1 MRRKP
6 RPADRKTISRI
17 PPSRIGRAEPRCPTC
32 GQEITP
38 QHRGNAPYPVPH
50 DSVQVVASSNPS
62 NTTTA
67 KWITAA
73 VFLALV
79 LVGVFVWRA
88 DIPPTNQPQGA
99 NAENGANQS
108 QNPQPQLQTPQTP
121 ETQTPQSQT
130 PQPQTPETQTPQA
143 QSQSQAPQPQ
153 LQSQSQTPQPQTS
166 QTLLDQSPP
175 LDKRAQIDPQTRAKQ
190 QAQTEAQAL
199 LGPYQVVYLTD
210 GGIAIVD
217 PKALDD
223 TVTIAQ
229 PIYAGMNDL
238 FAGFGTYAMFDPNGE
253 TYGFR
258 LVEDDADPIIYR
270 LSSRGQVIVG
280 ADMSIALAFK
290 SSNKPPIIYV
300 GNLSGVFLTK
310 VGVPPGSRLIEVPY
324 LGVLAVSSTGETLI
338 TTQSGFTA
346 FSDWPLLAANVT
358 HHVEVRCVDS
368 LNCQIVLVDR
378 ATGTES
384 DLPAVL
390 GSTLGRLAIAPN
402 GQYLLFTKENES
414 TLGTNLLYNV
424 ANAELI
430 ELATEV
436 NGVVAWAPDSSVA
449 VWFDRSTEKPQLWV
463 LNTDTNAAT
472 SLDLTLIGAPPRTGE
487 SLLLLP

>member
-6 RPADRKTISRI
+6 RPADRKSISRI
-17 PPSRIGRAEPRCPTC
+17 PPSRIGRAEPRCPSC

-50 DSVQVVASSNPS
+50 DSVQVVASTKPS
-62 NTTTA
+62 NATTV

-88 DIPPTNQPQGA
+88 DIPPTDQPQGA
-99 NAENGANQS
+99 NTENGANQS
-108 QNPQPQLQTPQTP
+108 QTPQPQP
-121 ETQTPQSQT
+121 QT
-130 PQPQTPETQTPQA
+130 PQPQTP
-143 QSQSQAPQPQ
+143 QSQAPQPQ
-153 LQSQSQTPQPQTS
+153 TPQPPSQTPLPQPQAPLPQSQSPQLQPQTPEPQTS
-166 QTLLDQSPP
+166 QTLLDQSLP
-175 LDKRAQIDPQTRAKQ
+175 LDQRAQIDPQTRAKQ

-199 LGPYQVVYLTD
+199 LGPYQVVYLTE

-258 LVEDDADPIIYR
+258 LVEDDAAPIIYR

-280 ADMSIALAFK
+280 ADKSIALAFK

-310 VGVPPGSRLIEVPY
+310 VDVPPGSRLIEVPY
-324 LGVLAVSSTGETLI
+324 LGVLAVTSMGETLV
-338 TTQSGFTA
+338 TTQSGFTT

-368 LNCQIVLVDR
+368 VNCQIVLVDR
-378 ATGTES
+378 VTGAES

-402 GQYLLFTKENES
+402 GQYLLFTKENVS
-414 TLGTNLLYNV
+414 TLGTNLLYDV

-430 ELATEV
+430 ELAAEV

-463 LNTDTNAAT
+463 LNTDTTAAT
-472 SLDLTLIGAPPRTGE
+472 SLDLASIGAPPRTGE